1 MRHKIFQ
8 FQLIINLEGVNMK
21 LKALAA
27 LAIVLFLTLFAAV
40 CFGTKDQSAPSVF
53 FPQTSFEFP
62 AALDGAKVEH
72 TFVIQNKGTA
82 TLKVERV
89 KTG

>member
-1 MRHKIFQ
+1 
-8 FQLIINLEGVNMK
+8 MK
-21 LKALAA
+21 LKTVTVLP
-27 LAIVLFLTLFAAV
+27 IVLFLTLFAAV
-40 CFGTKDQSAPSVF
+40 CFGTQDRSAPYVF
-53 FPQTSFEFP
+53 FPETSYEFP

-72 TFVIQNKGTA
+72 SFVIQNKGTA